1 MTAPLRL
8 FEEPPV
14 TKARIIREPA
24 VGGTPWLVLAI
35 GVGLI
40 VSLLSAAVVDHRLA
54 AIEFAVSSLGGK
66 LAELEAER

>member
-8 FEEPPV
+8 FEEPTV
-14 TKARIIREPA
+14 TKASIIREPA

-54 AIEFAVSSLGGK
+54 AIESAVSSLGGK
-66 LAELEAER
+66 LAELEAGR